1 MNDNG
6 AQPMARLEAGAGG
19 RPILLVHGLTGGKV
33 DFAEWL
39 QPLADQGWHAVA
51 PDVRGHGDTGGPRDI
66 DAYTPDLV
74 CADLLAL
81 ADDLGWESFTVLG
94 HSLGGVFVQHLA
106 IDHAQRLDALILMD
120 TAHGPVDWIPSELFE
135 IGVAIA
141 LSDGMAALSDAIAAI
156 APARLESDVQ
166 RALRERRPDVEQED
180 RAKFVATVPEMFA
193 AGATLLA
200 NGPDRLDRLAQLRLA
215 TLVLVGELDAPFL
228 DHSRRLAE
236 TIPDAA
242 LVILDGAG
250 HSPQRETPDAWWRAV
265 SEFLG

>member
-1 MNDNG
+1 MSDNG
-6 AQPMARLEAGAGG
+6 ARPMARIEAGVGG

-51 PDVRGHGDTGGPRDI
+51 PDVRGHGETGGPRDVG
-66 DAYTPDLV
+66 AYTPDLV

-81 ADDLGWESFTVLG
+81 ADDLGWESFMVLG

-106 IDHAQRLDALILMD
+106 IEHVERLDGLILMD
-120 TAHGPVDWIPSELFE
+120 TAHGPVDWIPSDLFE

-156 APARLESDVQ
+156 APPPSQSDVQ
-166 RALRERRPDVEQED
+166 RALRERRPELVQED

-193 AGATLLA
+193 AGASLLA
-200 NGPDRLDRLAQLRLA
+200 AGPDRLERLAQLRLV
-215 TLVLVGELDAPFL
+215 TLVLVGELDEPFI
-228 DHSRRLAE
+228 DQSRRLAE
-236 TIPDAA
+236 TIPDAT
-242 LVILDGAG
+242 LVIIDGAG
-250 HSPQRETPDAWWRAV
+250 HSPQRDTPDAWWRAV
-265 SEFLG
+265 SDFLG

>member
-1 MNDNG
+1 MDDNG
-6 AQPMARLEAGAGG
+6 ARPMARIEAGAGG
-19 RPILLVHGLTGGKV
+19 RPLLLVHGLTGGKV

-39 QPLADQGWHAVA
+39 QPLAELGWHAVA
-51 PDVRGHGDTGGPRDI
+51 PDVRGHGETGGPRDI
-66 DAYTPDLV
+66 DAYTPELV

-81 ADDLGWESFTVLG
+81 ADDLAWESFAVLG
-94 HSLGGVFVQHLA
+94 HSLGGIFVQHLA
-106 IDHAQRLDALILMD
+106 IDHSGRLDRMILMD
-120 TAHGPVDWIPSELFE
+120 TAHGSVDWIPSELFE

-141 LSDGMAALSDAIAAI
+141 LSDGMAALSDAIAAF
-156 APARLESDVQ
+156 APPPSQSDVQ
-166 RALRERRPDVEQED
+166 HALRERRPELEQED

-200 NGPDRLDRLAQLRLA
+200 GGADRLDRLAQLHLD
-215 TLVLVGELDAPFL
+215 TLVLVGGLDAPFL

-236 TIPDAA
+236 TIPDAT